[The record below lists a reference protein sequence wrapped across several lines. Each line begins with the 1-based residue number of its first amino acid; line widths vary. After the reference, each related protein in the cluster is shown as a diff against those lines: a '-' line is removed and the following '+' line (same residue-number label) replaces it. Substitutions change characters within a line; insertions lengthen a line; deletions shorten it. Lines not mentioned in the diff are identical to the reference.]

1 MTRFPPASRTAVRP
15 LAPLAR
21 LACAIALCA
30 TVHMPTAH
38 ANNYGESA
46 SWQFAGPQDIAAQAA
61 ARDLIERRRGGVF
74 AAPVYN
80 TNIARQYNCSI
91 SASAVGNNGAQ
102 SALANSPTTT
112 GATSTAT
119 GNNSTSSVTG
129 DGTDAT
135 IGNGQSNS
143 GAVGSTLYGATSTH
157 VIGAASQSLNSSQS
171 NSGNQSASVAGANA
185 CAFGVLN

>member
-1 MTRFPPASRTAVRP
+1 MLKHHPAPDARGRLRS
-15 LAPLAR
+15 PLAR

-30 TVHMPTAH
+30 AGPLPAL

-46 SWQFAGPQDIAAQAA
+46 SWQFAGPQNLIAQAA

-74 AAPVYN
+74 AAPIYN

-91 SASAVGNNGAQ
+91 SASAIGNNGAL

-112 GATSTAT
+112 GAASTAT
-119 GNNSTSSVTG
+119 GNSSSSSITG

-143 GAVGSTLYGATSTH
+143 GAVGSTLNGATTTQ
-157 VIGAASQSLNSSQS
+157 VTGTAWQSLNSSQS
-171 NSGNQSASVAGANA
+171 NSGNQSASVTGASA